1 MFPSRADVVLS
12 CNPLEIRSSTADMLI
27 ELGYSVV
34 ESSAE
39 EALRLLKPGQIPEIV
54 VTDHF
59 TPGSKPA
66 APTRIRRAGP
76 RYHRA
81 LPPMLERP

>member
-1 MFPSRADVVLS
+1 
-12 CNPLEIRSSTADMLI
+12 
-27 ELGYSVV
+27 
-34 ESSAE
+34 
-39 EALRLLKPGQIPEIV
+39 LRLLKPGQIPEIV